1 MTRHRKILVDDLDR
15 IDHTPTRK
23 RRNTSRLSA
32 ALEAKFAEM
41 DEAIAELVKATAN
54 DYFAARE
61 RQLPN
66 PFDSLGN
73 LLGGK

>member
-15 IDHTPTRK
+15 IDHTRSRK
-23 RRNTSRLSA
+23 RRSPAFEAKLAELDLAIA
-32 ALEAKFAEM
+32 AL
-41 DEAIAELVKATAN
+41 VQSTTT

-61 RQLPN
+61 RILPN

-73 LLGGK
+73 FLSGK

>member
-23 RRNTSRLSA
+23 RRISA